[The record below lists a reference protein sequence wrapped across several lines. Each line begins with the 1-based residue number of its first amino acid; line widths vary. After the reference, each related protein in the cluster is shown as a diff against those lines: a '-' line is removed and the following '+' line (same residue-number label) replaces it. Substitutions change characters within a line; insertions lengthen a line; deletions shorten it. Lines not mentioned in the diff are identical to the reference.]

1 MPAYRLLS
9 DELLIAHLK
18 KGDKD
23 AFAEIYARYAAKLAA
38 FASSKLYSLE
48 DAKDILHDMF
58 VKLWEQRADIS
69 VTSNLQ
75 SYLFTIVRRRIID
88 KIRKNVTREAYAS
101 IIQSL
106 AADYHSENAF
116 ETRELRQHIERSL
129 NQVPPRVKEIYIL
142 SRNEGLNNREIADKL
157 NLSEQTV
164 KNQLSA
170 ALRHLRKSLT
180 GFTTFTVIL
189 GWLLGWL

>member
-9 DELLIAHLK
+9 DELLIAYLK
-18 KGDKD
+18 KGDQE

>member
-58 VKLWEQRADIS
+58 VKLWEQRADMA

-75 SYLFTIVRRRIID
+75 SYLFTIIRRRIID
-88 KIRKNVTREAYAS
+88 KIRKNITREAYAS
-101 IIQSL
+101 AIQSI
-106 AADYHSENAF
+106 AIGYDNESVF
-116 ETRELRQHIERSL
+116 ETRELRQHIDRSL

>member
-106 AADYHSENAF
+106 AAEYHSENAF
-116 ETRELRQHIERSL
+116 ETRELQQHIERSL
-129 NQVPPRVKEIYIL
+129 NQVPPRVKEIYKL
-142 SRNEGLNNREIADKL
+142 SRNAGLNNREIADKL

>member
-58 VKLWEQRADIS
+58 VKLWEQRADMA

-75 SYLFTIVRRRIID
+75 SYLFTIIRRRIID
-88 KIRKNVTREAYAS
+88 KIRKNITREAYAS
-101 IIQSL
+101 AIQSI
-106 AADYHSENAF
+106 AIGYDNESVF
-116 ETRELRQHIERSL
+116 ETRELRQHIDRSL
-129 NQVPPRVKEIYIL
+129 NDLSPRVKEIYIL